1 MIGEP
6 ANVESQEVSRYHH
19 GNLRRAMVRAAIQL
33 IERRG
38 EASFTIRELAKS
50 VGVSHA
56 AAYRHFRSKRELLAQ
71 IAEEGFH
78 GLQGSFEEV
87 LEQNVGRSSRARIK
101 ALGSAYLQY
110 ALEHP
115 GHFRAMFHI
124 ELQSQGDL
132 PSLKEAA
139 ARAFD
144 TLLRAVTEG
153 VGRRELVRRPARALA
168 VVAWSAVHGASLLLL
183 ERQFD
188 PPPRPDE
195 LIELLL
201 ERLDAGLAYP

>member
-1 MIGEP
+1 
-6 ANVESQEVSRYHH
+6 
-19 GNLRRAMVRAAIQL
+19 MVRAAIQL

-78 GLQGSFEEV
+78 GLQASFDEA
-87 LEQNVGRSSRARIK
+87 LEQEANRSCRARLK
-101 ALGSAYLQY
+101 GLGNAYVQY

-124 ELQSQGDL
+124 ELQPQGDL
-132 PSLKEAA
+132 PLLKNAA
-139 ARAFD
+139 TRAFE
-144 TLLRAVTEG
+144 TLLRTITEG
-153 VGRRELVRRPARALA
+153 VERRELVRRPARGLA
-168 VVAWSAVHGASLLLL
+168 MVAWSAVHGASLLLL
-183 ERQFD
+183 DGQID
-188 PPPRPDE
+188 SPPRPDE
-195 LIELLL
+195 LVELVI
-201 ERLDAGLAYP
+201 ERLDAGLARL